1 MTVRGPEDLPVELD
15 LLCVVDRQDL
25 IGIYSHQ
32 DRSSVGLQRV
42 VMTGKYSG
50 LTHVYLIIAVSNQ
63 QVPQDPRLIEVP
75 QSNHVLHTLYGGGV
89 HRLDPPLL
97 GQPLLLPI
105 VINHLD
111 LVPLQPGDDPGP
123 QGDIKLSLGDR
134 FDPDMFP
141 LVIPRREA
149 DIM

>member
-75 QSNHVLHTLYGGGV
+75 QPNHVLHTLYGGRV
-89 HRLDPPLL
+89 HRLDPSLRC
-97 GQPLLLPI
+97 QPLLLSVI
-105 VINHLD
+105 INHLNFA
-111 LVPLQPGDDPGP
+111 PIQSGDDSGS
-123 QGDIKLSLGDR
+123 QSNIELSL
-134 FDPDMFP
+134 
-141 LVIPRREA
+141 
-149 DIM
+149 